1 MSPCYQWRPRID
13 IFSTHLW
20 ASIICSGA
28 TSYKTLFLLPGV
40 SLIVHLN
47 ERTVGRK
54 NQNSSTMFV
63 WRKYLSFYVN
73 IFMCSLPIDDTIH
86 LLLFPFFQFGDC
98 HMNTI
103 PVTFGVQT
111 STHNEE
117 RYRELSADTNMFRPK
132 SMCHMFYWLEKNIC
146 LSSSRCSYLI
156 E

>member
-1 MSPCYQWRPRID
+1 MSPCYQWRRRIE

-40 SLIVHLN
+40 SVIVHLN

-86 LLLFPFFQFGDC
+86 LLLFPFFSVWWLSYEYNSSDLWRTNFYTQWGTLQRTEC
-98 HMNTI
+98 WHKHVQAEEHVSYVLLTGEKYL
-103 PVTFGVQT
+103 PVKF
-111 STHNEE
+111 
-117 RYRELSADTNMFRPK
+117 
-132 SMCHMFYWLEKNIC
+132 
-146 LSSSRCSYLI
+146 
-156 E
+156 